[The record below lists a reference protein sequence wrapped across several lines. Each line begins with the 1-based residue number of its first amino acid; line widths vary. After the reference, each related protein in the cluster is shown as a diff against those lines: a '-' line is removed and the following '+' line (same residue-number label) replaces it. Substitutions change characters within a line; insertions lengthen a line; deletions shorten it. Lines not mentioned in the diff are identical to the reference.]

1 MSDTSK
7 AILLVADI
15 SGFANFMKLHALSTN
30 HAKQIV
36 VRLLLL
42 RIFKQAF
49 VFEYFLSRWSRIMSL

>member
-15 SGFANFMKLHALSTN
+15 SGFTNFMKLHALSTN

-36 VRLLLL
+36 VRLLL